1 MTPQP
6 LPDTVLQARVTGLN
20 ITPGAFA
27 NQLDPQRPTLL
38 VFLRHYG

>member
-6 LPDTVLQARVTGLN
+6 LPDTVLQSHVSGLN
-20 ITPGAFA
+20 IAPGTLAD
-27 NQLDPQRPTLL
+27 QLDPQRPTLL